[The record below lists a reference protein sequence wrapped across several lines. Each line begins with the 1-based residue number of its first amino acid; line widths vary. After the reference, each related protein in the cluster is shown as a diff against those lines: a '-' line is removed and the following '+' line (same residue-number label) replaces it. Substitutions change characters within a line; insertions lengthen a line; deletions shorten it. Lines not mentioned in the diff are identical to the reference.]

1 MPSVR
6 WTPQARR
13 DLEAIEDYFHQI
25 ALRYASVVVGEI
37 LSATR
42 RLETFPESGRKPVE
56 AEGAKIREIVYKT
69 YRIIYTYPNDLGNVD
84 VLTVVHTSRE
94 PSAPGK

>member
-13 DLEAIEDYFHQI
+13 DLEAIDDYLHQV
-25 ALRYASVVVGEI
+25 APRYASIVVEEI
-37 LSATR
+37 LSAAR

-56 AEGAKIREIVYKT
+56 AEGDQIREIVYKS

-94 PSAPGK
+94 PSARGK